1 MNEIIKD
8 IYLGNVDYWYEDYK
22 KVKDIDSFYQDDEIQ
37 VHEISSQS
45 RSHIVFIFSYSN
57 DDTNNSI
64 RLLFTDLSIII
75 NAMGHKDNET
85 IFFEVF

>member
-75 NAMGHKDNET
+75 NAMRHKDNET